1 MSTQV
6 AQITLADELRFLG
19 AQCAAHAESTHR
31 DQDRQ
36 FVASLVMQLTLLG
49 GDDAGNTAA
58 LISTE
63 SARCRIDELPDLIR
77 LAGTA
82 LRHAARLM
90 ERKAARK
97 AVAA

>member
-1 MSTQV
+1 MS
-6 AQITLADELRFLG
+6 APEISLAEELRFLA
-19 AQCAAHAESTHR
+19 AQCVAHAEGTHR

-36 FVASLVMQLTLLG
+36 FVASVMMQLTILG
-49 GDDAGNTAA
+49 GTDAGNTAA
-58 LISTE
+58 FLE
-63 SARCRIDELPDLIR
+63 PEVRRCRIDELPDLIR

-82 LRHAARLM
+82 LRHAAHAV